1 MAEPLTRPLEQVLSP
16 SGRTALFNKLVA
28 AATAEST
35 RQLEAFALRLCDAL
49 AAQADQGG
57 PSADT
62 DMARNALQ
70 HLRRGTTTFHRL
82 MAACLSDA
90 LQQEIR
96 TIGQPAKPQPESEA
110 MDLSLVTFE
119 AMEQKVLLDNLGQAL
134 EERNADA
141 LHVLNLRIAHLLQR
155 DEIATGQNPFRPGVF
170 LKAVSDAWN
179 RFDLAGA
186 QQLVL
191 RQLRPEV
198 FLALEPILQALNDT
212 LVSQGVLPNLAGA
225 YRLKKPAKSR
235 RDLPLYQK
243 LNQWLSPSGQDGGGS
258 VSPVLSGYLD
268 AIQQEVPEP
277 PKGKAG
283 AIDAS
288 LLRQLGKNAPRG
300 ALTQADRNAIE
311 LLARMFDF
319 IFCEQ
324 HIPTDIKRLLVRLQ
338 VPVLKAAL
346 ADQEFFFVDSHP
358 ARRLVESVASASV
371 ACDPAKG
378 RDDPLYRM
386 IEQVV
391 ERVQQEYDQQME
403 LFDAAATDLESF
415 LAREAL
421 VDDDALSRA
430 IADAARQENIQRS
443 KELADNDVAMR
454 IESGEVVGFVETF
467 LETQWVRILGL
478 AHSVRDSKPEVLQSA
493 QKTMDDLIWSVKPKT
508 SPEERKLL
516 LSRLPSMLAMLNAW
530 LNVVK
535 WDGPDRVDFF
545 SQLAERH
552 ASIVRTQVELVPRY
566 EFELALNAMERAS
579 ERRLNKRATEQPAI
593 PVDEFVHLVD
603 ALESGDWLNFY
614 NDDDVPS
621 KCKLAWISLGRTRF
635 IFAGR
640 PAGQPFTMNFEEL
653 AQMFREGRAEVV
665 KAEAV
670 MDRALGAVLEEIG
683 R

>member
-16 SGRTALFNKLVA
+16 SGRAALFSKLVSVA
-28 AATAEST
+28 SVESA
-35 RQLEAFALRLCDAL
+35 RQLEAFTARLCDAL
-49 AAQADQGG
+49 AAQSDQGG
-57 PSADT
+57 QSADA

-70 HLRRGTTTFHRL
+70 HLRRGTATFHRL
-82 MAACLSDA
+82 VSTCLTDG
-90 LQQEIR
+90 LLQEIR
-96 TIGQPAKPQPESEA
+96 AIGQPAKPQPECEA

-134 EERNADA
+134 EDCNADT
-141 LHVLNLRIAHLLQR
+141 LHALNLRIAHLLQR

-170 LKAVSDAWN
+170 LKAVSDAWS

-186 QQLVL
+186 QPVVL
-191 RQLRPEV
+191 RQLRPDV
-198 FLALEPILQALNDT
+198 FLALEPVLQALNDT
-212 LVSQGVLPNLAGA
+212 LVSHGVLPKLASA
-225 YRLKKPAKSR
+225 YRLKKTAKSR
-235 RDLPLYQK
+235 RHLPLYQK
-243 LNQWLSPSGQDGGGS
+243 LNQWLSPGGGQDGS
-258 VSPVLSGYLD
+258 AISPALSGYLND
-268 AIQQEVPEP
+268 IQPHMPEP
-277 PKGKAG
+277 PKGKAA

-288 LLRQLGKNAPRG
+288 LLRQIGKNAPRG

-311 LLARMFDF
+311 LLAKMFDF
-319 IFCEQ
+319 VFREA
-324 HIPTDIKRLLVRLQ
+324 HIPADIKRLLARLQ

-358 ARRLVESVASASV
+358 ARRLVETVASASV
-371 ACDPAKG
+371 TCDPAKG
-378 RDDPLYRM
+378 QDDPLYQM

-391 ERVQQEYDQQME
+391 ERVQQEYDQQIE
-403 LFDAAATDLESF
+403 LFDTAATDLESYM
-415 LAREAL
+415 AREAL
-421 VDDDALSRA
+421 ADDDALSRA

-454 IESGEVVGFVETF
+454 IESGEVAGFVETF
-467 LETQWVRILGL
+467 LESQWVRILGL
-478 AHSVRDSKPEVLQSA
+478 AHSVQDSKPEVLQSA
-493 QKTMDDLIWSVKPKT
+493 LKTMDDLIWSVKPKT

-516 LSRLPSMLAMLNAW
+516 LSRLPSMLSMLNAW

-535 WDGPDRVDFF
+535 WDGPDRVNFF

-579 ERRLNKRATEQPAI
+579 ERRLTKRATEQPAI
-593 PVDEFVHLVD
+593 PVDEYVHMVD
-603 ALESGDWLNFY
+603 ALESGVWLDFY
-614 NDDDVPS
+614 SDDDVPS
-621 KCKLAWISLGRTRF
+621 KCKLAWISPGRTRF

-640 PAGQPFTMNFEEL
+640 PAGQPFTMTFEDL
-653 AQMFREGRAEVV
+653 AQTFREGRAEVV

>member
-1 MAEPLTRPLEQVLSP
+1 MAEPLTRPVEHVPPQ
-16 SGRTALFNKLVA
+16 SGRAALWNKLVSV
-28 AATAEST
+28 ATAEST
-35 RQLEAFALRLCDAL
+35 RQLEAFVARLCDAL
-49 AAQADQGG
+49 AIQGDQGG
-57 PSADT
+57 QSADG

-70 HLRRGTTTFHRL
+70 HLRHGTATFHRL
-82 MAACLSDA
+82 VSVCLSDA
-90 LQQEIR
+90 LLQEIR
-96 TIGQPAKPQPESEA
+96 TTEKPATPLPESEA

-134 EERNADA
+134 EDSNAES
-141 LHVLNLRIAHLLQR
+141 LHALNLRIAHLLQR
-155 DEIATGQNPFRPGVF
+155 DEIVTGQNPFRPGVF
-170 LKAVSDAWN
+170 LKAVSDAWS

-186 QQLVL
+186 QQVVL

-212 LVSQGVLPNLAGA
+212 LVSQGVLPKLAGA
-225 YRLKKPAKSR
+225 YRLKKLAKSR
-235 RDLPLYQK
+235 RHLPLYQK
-243 LNQWLSPSGQDGGGS
+243 LNQWLSPGGQDGGGS

-319 IFCEQ
+319 IFREQ

-391 ERVQQEYDQQME
+391 ERVQQEYDQQIE
-403 LFDAAATDLESF
+403 LFDTAAADLESF

-421 VDDDALSRA
+421 VDDNALSRA

-443 KELADNDVAMR
+443 KELAANDVAMR
-454 IESGEVVGFVETF
+454 IESGEVAGFVETF

-579 ERRLNKRATEQPAI
+579 ERRLNKRATEQQAM

-603 ALESGDWLNFY
+603 ALESGVWLDFY
-614 NDDDVPS
+614 GDDDVAS
-621 KCKLAWISLGRTRF
+621 KCKLAWISPGRTRF

-640 PAGQPFTMNFEEL
+640 PAGQPFTMTFDDL
-653 AQMFREGRAEVV
+653 AQTFREGRAEVV